1 MARILGVEIPDN
13 KKIEISLTYIFGI
26 GLSSS
31 KKILADTGVSS
42 DKKVQDLTDEELSKI
57 TNYIQR
63 NFKIEGDLKKEV
75 SENIRRLI
83 DISSY
88 RGLRH
93 KHSLPARGQ
102 RTRTNARTRKGPRK
116 TVGVIRDK
124 ALRKAIKQQKGKEG

>member
-13 KKIEISLTYIFGI
+13 KKVEISLTYIYGI

-31 KKILADTGVSS
+31 KKILADTGVSP
-42 DKKVQDLTDEELSKI
+42 DKKVKDLTDEELSKI
-57 TNYIQR
+57 ANYIQR

-83 DISSY
+83 DINSY

-93 KHSLPARGQ
+93 KHSLPVRGQ

-124 ALRKAIKQQKGKEG
+124 ALRKAMKQQRGKEG